1 MKQSFRDKFNKKYPD
16 IQKIIGDK
24 KNNNFA
30 FVNDWIKENSS
41 KLTEKQNQDL
51 IKMGIMSIA
60 DLT

>member
-30 FVNDWIKENSS
+30 FVNDWIKKNSN

-51 IKMGIMSIA
+51 IKMGVKIE
-60 DLT
+60 

>member
-16 IQKIIGDK
+16 IQNIIGDK

-51 IKMGIMSIA
+51 IKMGVR
-60 DLT
+60 